1 MQNDLIS
8 VIVPV
13 YNIEQYVGICIESLI
28 KQTYTDLE
36 IIVVDDGS
44 TDRSSALCDLY
55 ANKDKRIKVIHKQ
68 NGGLVS
74 ARKAGAAIANG
85 KYIGYVD
92 GDDWVEPD
100 YYEMMYRSAV
110 KADADTVCAGF
121 SRDLFSHKVK
131 CSNNVLDGIY
141 DGENL
146 EMLYR
151 QMMSCDDYFTI
162 GVTTYLWNKLF
173 RTDLVRE
180 LQLSV
185 DERITIGEDAAVTYP
200 ALLKAKRVYICDN
213 CSYHYRQ
220 REGSMLKVQ
229 DDCNAEIKKIR
240 LMYDYL
246 YKAFSA
252 DSRSEM
258 LQNGLNDFA
267 LGYFIMRSGG
277 ILENE
282 DINAFGKDFRGK
294 RVAIVLAGSFG
305 QVLYNRLKTTG
316 YCQVV
321 GWYDDDYWEYRR
333 CCMDVDPISDIESIE
348 YDYAIIAKLGKD
360 SFRSIKDLLEKYK
373 ISRTMILNIAGHTS
387 EKKSRLLGL
396 YL

>member
-321 GWYDDDYWEYRR
+321 GWYDDDYWEY
-333 CCMDVDPISDIESIE
+333 
-348 YDYAIIAKLGKD
+348 
-360 SFRSIKDLLEKYK
+360 
-373 ISRTMILNIAGHTS
+373 
-387 EKKSRLLGL
+387 
-396 YL
+396 